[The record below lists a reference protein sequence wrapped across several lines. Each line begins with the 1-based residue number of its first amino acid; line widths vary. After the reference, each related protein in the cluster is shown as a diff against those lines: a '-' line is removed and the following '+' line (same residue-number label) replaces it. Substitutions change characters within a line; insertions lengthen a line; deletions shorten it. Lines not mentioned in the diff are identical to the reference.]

1 MPDAQPTLKKP
12 KGEIGV
18 RCVAASCACLGAGKG
33 RAERQS
39 EKMLSSFVV
48 RFFRLPPLPDT
59 AAALRCPA
67 TLVPL
72 RSTGASPASVCG
84 SKASRFRGSLL
95 ARGFLG
101 RPRDPLSG
109 ASYRR
114 IFLSGAAA
122 PLLFCAPAWSPA
134 RRFSCRSAKAHRVS
148 RPHRCHLI
156 PQGFRWCLPLRLRR
170 RKGTPAAASD

>member
-1 MPDAQPTLKKP
+1 M
-12 KGEIGV
+12 
-18 RCVAASCACLGAGKG
+18 
-33 RAERQS
+33 
-39 EKMLSSFVV
+39 
-48 RFFRLPPLPDT
+48 RFFLL
-59 AAALRCPA
+59 AALRNTAASFVCPA

-72 RSTGASPASVCG
+72 RSTGAAPDERLRLQGQPLSWL
-84 SKASRFRGSLL
+84 F
-95 ARGFLG
+95 ARSGLSW
-101 RPRDPLSG
+101 PPPNPLSG

-156 PQGFRWCLPLRLRR
+156 PQGIRWCLPLRVRR